1 MIRKIFNVD
10 NKVAKVSNYFF
21 FTLMLFS
28 LMLILNLVIAKGV
41 TGDEF
46 VINLVMFIVYFV
58 FSGLILYL
66 TNTKMKIYGNEYP
79 TSRNVLNLLFMIYT
93 LGIVLMLTTIILN
106 YLLKDNLSVYSLL
119 VSLLGYI
126 PVFIGGYLVTNNGKL
141 LNFEN
146 DKRTN
151 ATNAIIIFIFMDYA
165 LNVVTC
171 MLQMIFNVGD
181 IAILVGNLCLSF
193 IWMCVVV
200 IAYMLLNKKTRI

>member
-66 TNTKMKIYGNEYP
+66 TNTKMKIYSNEYP
-79 TSRNVLNLLFMIYT
+79 TMIYT